1 MENKS
6 YLDKLDL
13 KLNCHKQS
21 DKSDFHRGALPL
33 NFHCLYHLCCTTFLY
48 PHLLFHFIACSK
60 IALVPKLALYFHCL
74 YHIACATFLVPH
86 PLFRFIACSD
96 TALVPKLPLFR
107 NCTYSDT
114 ALVSKLPLF
123 LNIPC
128 PKTAL
133 VPKLSMLVRVRGV
146 GGEHSIFKRTFYAS

>member
-60 IALVPKLALYFHCL
+60 IALAPKLVL
-74 YHIACATFLVPH
+74 FLIIP
-86 PLFRFIACSD
+86 CSE
-96 TALVPKLPLFR
+96 TVIVPKLPLFL
-107 NCTYSDT
+107 NPYG
-114 ALVSKLPLF
+114 LVCNSNYKF
-123 LNIPC
+123 REIM
-128 PKTAL
+128 KF
-133 VPKLSMLVRVRGV
+133 R
-146 GGEHSIFKRTFYAS
+146 IFAKS